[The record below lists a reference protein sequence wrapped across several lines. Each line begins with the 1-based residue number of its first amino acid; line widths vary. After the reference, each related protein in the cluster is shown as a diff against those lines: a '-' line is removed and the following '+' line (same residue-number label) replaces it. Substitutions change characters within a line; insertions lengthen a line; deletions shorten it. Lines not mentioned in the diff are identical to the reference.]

1 MLGAFQG
8 LLQATDD
15 VDDEKGRGGE
25 KEDDGGDCDDEI
37 VK

>member
-1 MLGAFQG
+1 MLGASQG

-15 VDDEKGRGGE
+15 VDDEKGGRE